1 MGCGCNKAKA
11 VQPLAQQQV
20 QQNAQNLS
28 SSPSLEGQNNIVKVV
43 YKGPAAYSHMI
54 GSPTG
59 IIRELYG
66 MQNYGLGKNGDI
78 IYVHQKDVEHSPWL
92 YEVVQEAAN
101 EKAIETLAMSSPE
114 SEKSVETMVEELTAS
129 SVSSDKP
136 VGTVKPKIGKVKLN

>member
-11 VQPLAQQQV
+11 VQPLAQQQI

-28 SSPSLEGQNNIVKVV
+28 ISPSLEGQNNVVKVV
-43 YKGPAAYSHMI
+43 YKGPNYSHMI
-54 GSPTG
+54 SSPTG